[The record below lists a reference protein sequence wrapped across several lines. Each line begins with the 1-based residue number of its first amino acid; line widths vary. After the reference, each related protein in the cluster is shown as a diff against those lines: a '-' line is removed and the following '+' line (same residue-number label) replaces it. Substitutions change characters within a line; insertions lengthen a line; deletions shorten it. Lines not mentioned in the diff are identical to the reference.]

1 VAASGSRRL
10 ALHIWWQRWD
20 RVQKPIDSSN
30 LSSPGLKM
38 AQGGDASLLEAME
51 RLKREN
57 EALVKKCETLTL
69 EKELDRL
76 ERDKIQTRFSTPG
89 LETETPKPQSKLFIP
104 GENVTTRKKTSLKPS
119 ASVKA
124 ATYDGQSSWR
134 DYRAHFETCAEINQW
149 DYNDKGLYLAVSLR
163 GQAQGVLGNLAHNS
177 RDFDSLLQALE
188 ERFAPPNQTEL
199 YRVQLRDRRQKA
211 SETLGELGQDIR
223 RLNNLAYP
231 SAPADLKETL
241 AKDQFLD
248 ALQSADMRLR
258 IKQVRPVSLN
268 DAIRHAVELEAFY
281 RAERTKPDRHVSA
294 VGTDDNN

>member
-1 VAASGSRRL
+1 
-10 ALHIWWQRWD
+10 
-20 RVQKPIDSSN
+20 
-30 LSSPGLKM
+30 M
-38 AQGGDASLLEAME
+38 
-51 RLKREN
+51 
-57 EALVKKCETLTL
+57 
-69 EKELDRL
+69 
-76 ERDKIQTRFSTPG
+76 
-89 LETETPKPQSKLFIP
+89 
-104 GENVTTRKKTSLKPS
+104 
-119 ASVKA
+119 KA

-231 SAPADLKETL
+231 SAPAYLKETL
-241 AKDQFLD
+241 AKYQFLD
-248 ALQSADMRLR
+248 ALQSADMRLC

-294 VGTDDNN
+294 VGTDDDN